1 MLRIGISLLTISLLL
16 ACEGDEGETSGE
28 GATMGTMGTGS
39 ESGITDSETGSN
51 SVTETTDSSTGEPGG
66 DLRGLVNFIY
76 YPADAAVDEP
86 LLGVAGA
93 YRMEAFAFDDIY
105 ALAGLQLH
113 QPMPPATVDS
123 LEEFAPTPFN
133 WGFASSWI
141 TAGNGIGF
149 GRSEG
154 GVGLACLTMADDSYP
169 LYLAAESDAFDP
181 ACAPDPAVWVP
192 EADYTL
198 ALYGGALFDDE
209 IFGGVRTPAA
219 LSPSAPDFSV
229 FNLEVDTKAG
239 LDLAWAAGEDS
250 AARIIIR
257 VWDQYG
263 QGLVAT
269 ASDDGNFT
277 VPAANM
283 AALSGG
289 PGYVT
294 IARELRHTINFSAG
308 SVRVLTRYEVWGYVD
323 FID

>member
-1 MLRIGISLLTISLLL
+1 MLRIGIPLLTISLIL
-16 ACEGDEGETSGE
+16 ACEGSNEGDTSGE
-28 GATMGTMGTGS
+28 SATTGTTGTGS
-39 ESGITDSETGSN
+39 ESGTTDVETDSN
-51 SVTETTDSSTGEPGG
+51 SVTETTEGSTGEPGG

-76 YPADAAVDEP
+76 YPADAATDEA

-93 YRMEAFAFDDIY
+93 YRMEEFAFDDIY

-113 QPMPPATVDS
+113 QPVPPATVDS
-123 LEEFAPTPFN
+123 LEEFAPTPFE

-141 TAGNGIGF
+141 AAGNGIGL
-149 GRSEG
+149 GRSE

-192 EADYTL
+192 EAEYTL
-198 ALYGGALFDDE
+198 ALYGGELFDDE
-209 IFGGVRTPAA
+209 IVEGVRTPAV
-219 LSPSAPDFSV
+219 LSVSAPDLSV
-229 FNLEVDTKAG
+229 YNLEVDSKTG
-239 LDLAWAAGEDS
+239 LDLAWVAGDDP

-269 ASDDGNFT
+269 ASDDGDFT
-277 VPAANM
+277 VPAANL

-323 FID
+323 FIE